1 MANWLKI
8 LLFGGGVAVAGI
20 GTAYLS
26 GALDPWFQREQAIV
40 AALPEA
46 EPLAEPAAL
55 QVEGEDE
62 ADAPSIAVEDA
73 AAVGDGEELVVPAF
87 DVVRVEPDGSMVIAG
102 RAAPGAAI
110 EVLTGTRVIATVRA
124 GDDGDFA
131 AVLDEPLAAGDYQI
145 VLRSTTE
152 ENVVVTSIET
162 AIVSIPEA
170 RDGQVLA
177 LVEEPGSPSRLITVP
192 EATDARP
199 LEEETD
205 VADAAEGELQGEAAA
220 EASEEAVVAEVATD
234 SQAPGAVETAE
245 APISGGTEEE
255 GAVTINE
262 EASPDVAEVES
273 PDQPV
278 EEAETAAEP
287 EAEQDVAALQESE
300 QEGAAAPAPAGDALV
315 FVEAVE
321 IDGGTVF
328 VAGHAEPGR
337 FVRVYANEILLGE
350 VRASEAGRFLI
361 EADVDLPVGDYII
374 RADLLG
380 SDGSV
385 VARAAVP
392 FEREPGETIAA
403 VAPRATAAEPRQEE
417 TEQTAE
423 EEASVETAPAEAGR
437 AADVAT
443 APEGEVEAAAA
454 VGQPAHEPAE
464 AAEIQ
469 EEAIAGETLQAE
481 QPDAASETE
490 ERTEAAVEPA
500 LSPALERVDGAVII
514 RRGDNLWRISH
525 RVYGHGIRYST
536 IYLANQDQIRNPDL
550 IWPGQVFTVPAET
563 AEGEAA
569 DLEALGEQAVD
580 PSQVPGEIIR

>member
-62 ADAPSIAVEDA
+62 AVAPSIAVEDA

-199 LEEETD
+199 LED
-205 VADAAEGELQGEAAA
+205 L
-220 EASEEAVVAEVATD
+220 
-234 SQAPGAVETAE
+234 VE
-245 APISGGTEEE
+245 
-255 GAVTINE
+255 
-262 EASPDVAEVES
+262 
-273 PDQPV
+273 
-278 EEAETAAEP
+278 
-287 EAEQDVAALQESE
+287 
-300 QEGAAAPAPAGDALV
+300 
-315 FVEAVE
+315 
-321 IDGGTVF
+321 
-328 VAGHAEPGR
+328 
-337 FVRVYANEILLGE
+337 
-350 VRASEAGRFLI
+350 
-361 EADVDLPVGDYII
+361 
-374 RADLLG
+374 
-380 SDGSV
+380 
-385 VARAAVP
+385 
-392 FEREPGETIAA
+392 
-403 VAPRATAAEPRQEE
+403 
-417 TEQTAE
+417 
-423 EEASVETAPAEAGR
+423 
-437 AADVAT
+437 
-443 APEGEVEAAAA
+443 
-454 VGQPAHEPAE
+454 
-464 AAEIQ
+464 
-469 EEAIAGETLQAE
+469 
-481 QPDAASETE
+481 
-490 ERTEAAVEPA
+490 
-500 LSPALERVDGAVII
+500 
-514 RRGDNLWRISH
+514 
-525 RVYGHGIRYST
+525 
-536 IYLANQDQIRNPDL
+536 
-550 IWPGQVFTVPAET
+550 
-563 AEGEAA
+563 
-569 DLEALGEQAVD
+569 
-580 PSQVPGEIIR
+580 

>member
-62 ADAPSIAVEDA
+62 AVAPSIAVEDA

-220 EASEEAVVAEVATD
+220 EASEEAVVAEAATD

-245 APISGGTEEE
+245 APTSGGTEEE

-454 VGQPAHEPAE
+454 VGQPADEPAE

>member
-62 ADAPSIAVEDA
+62 AVAPSIAVEDA

-454 VGQPAHEPAE
+454 VGQPADEPAE